1 MGKILY
7 MAPEVHRV
15 TEETGYSAFQAD
27 IYSFGCVIYFLC
39 TGKENWENKEL
50 RKISEKNNL

>member
-1 MGKILY
+1 

-39 TGKENWENKEL
+39 TGKEEWEGKAL
-50 RKISEKNNL
+50 RKISENNNL